1 MIPPLR
7 NFAVLLFFTTAALS
21 AQELSL
27 EELPGLKERAVVL
40 NITTRVAENK
50 QEVWNASNSKV
61 TIPGRPVSIKLVGGN
76 VVVAVQFTPY
86 LRDKGRTVLV
96 AQGQIWVDTPNEGIR
111 YKTTMQTIPINFGEQ
126 IYFLPLGADD
136 GSANNPHIE
145 LRIELLRYEETLH
158 KDPEGEEAAPAEAAA
173 AVPPPPPAQ

>member
-1 MIPPLR
+1 MISPLR
-7 NFAVLLFFTTAALS
+7 NFAVLLFFTTAILD

-76 VVVAVQFTPY
+76 VVMAIQFTPY
-86 LRDKGRTVLV
+86 LREKGNVLV
-96 AQGQIWVDTPNEGIR
+96 TQGQIWVDIPNEGIR
-111 YKTTMQTIPINFGEQ
+111 YKTTIQTIPINFGEQ
-126 IYFLPLGADD
+126 IYFFPLGADD
-136 GSANNPHIE
+136 GSANNPQIE
-145 LRIELLRYEETLH
+145 LRIELLRYEETLR
-158 KDPEGEEAAPAEAAA
+158 KDPEGEEVPAEAALIL
-173 AVPPPPPAQ
+173 PSTSPR

>member
-1 MIPPLR
+1 MRPFPVR
-7 NFAVLLFFTTAALS
+7 RFAVLLCFIAGTAVK

-27 EELPGLKERAVVL
+27 EELPGLKERALVL

-50 QEVWNASNSKV
+50 QEVWTSSNSKV

-76 VVVAVQFTPY
+76 VVVAVQLTPY
-86 LRDKGRTVLV
+86 LRDKGRSVLV

-145 LRIELLRYEETLH
+145 LRIELLRYEETLP
-158 KDPEGEEAAPAEAAA
+158 KEGQEEPAATEAAA
-173 AVPPPPPAQ
+173 AQ

>member
-1 MIPPLR
+1 MRPSPKWSLT
-7 NFAVLLFFTTAALS
+7 VLLCFIAGSVLS
-21 AQELSL
+21 GQELSL

-50 QEVWNASNSKV
+50 QEVWNTSNSKV

-76 VVVAVQFTPY
+76 VVVAIQFTPY
-86 LRDKGRTVLV
+86 LMNKGRSFLV

-145 LRIELLRYEETLH
+145 LKIELLRYEETLH
-158 KDPEGEEAAPAEAAA
+158 KDAEGADAVAAD
-173 AVPPPPPAQ
+173 PPPPAQ